1 MPTITRS
8 ALVPYSA
15 ADMYQL
21 VCDVDSYPQFLP
33 WCDDARLVEQTKTH
47 QLASIAISKHF
58 EQSRFSTRN
67 QLTDNQEIRIELVDG
82 PFQHLV
88 GRWRFTVLDET
99 ACKIELKIDFEFSNR
114 LLASAI
120 SPAFTRVCDSLV
132 SAFIK
137 RADMV
142 FVIANRGADA

>member
-15 ADMYQL
+15 ADMYRL
-21 VCDVDSYPQFLP
+21 VCDVESYPQFLP
-33 WCDDARLVEQTKTH
+33 WCDDARIEEQTATH

-67 QLTDNQEIRIELVDG
+67 RLAANQEIRMQLIDG
-82 PFQHLV
+82 PFRHLV
-88 GRWRFTVLDET
+88 GSWRFTALDET
-99 ACKIELKIDFEFSNR
+99 ACKVELEIDFEFSNR

-137 RADMV
+137 RADVV
-142 FVIANRGADA
+142 FAIANRGADA